1 MVVTKIEIE
10 AAAEAINSA
19 IVGTSASE
27 ALAKLALEAAERVR
41 PRRDPTNAMRSR
53 QHRAK
58 KRAERNVAGDGT
70 SNVAEAGRNVA
81 AERNVTRNVAGGETL
96 PETFLAAAA
105 SGNAERMAVLF
116 AKLVDAAG
124 GNVQPGATDLGDIT
138 ALLAQG
144 CDLDLDI
151 LPAVRELVAAP
162 GQPPLKSWGLPWLA
176 KEIIRRR
183 DARTIAADGRPQPP
197 PPARPLRGQVWQV
210 PKRQKYLQLQT

>member
-1 MVVTKIEIE
+1 MVRIIAQV
-10 AAAEAINSA
+10 
-19 IVGTSASE
+19 
-27 ALAKLALEAAERVR
+27 ALEAAERVR

-162 GQPPLKSWGLPWLA
+162 GQPPLKSWGLLGLGTKSVTMA
-176 KEIIRRR
+176 HGDKNR
-183 DARTIAADGRPQPP
+183 DRGGGRANYVCNCKYFFRLGTCQTCPRSGRAA
-197 PPARPLRGQVWQV
+197 AAE
-210 PKRQKYLQLQT
+210 T

>member
-1 MVVTKIEIE
+1 
-10 AAAEAINSA
+10 
-19 IVGTSASE
+19 VGTSASE

-96 PETFLAAAA
+96 PETLLAAAA

-116 AKLVDAAG
+116 AKLVDAASA
-124 GNVQPGATDLGDIT
+124 NVQPGATDLQPIA
-138 ALLAQG
+138 ALLEQG
-144 CDLDLDI
+144 CNIDLD
-151 LPAVRELVAAP
+151 VFS
-162 GQPPLKSWGLPWLA
+162 GH
-176 KEIIRRR
+176 
-183 DARTIAADGRPQPP
+183 
-197 PPARPLRGQVWQV
+197 RG
-210 PKRQKYLQLQT
+210 KFLQLHLTIEDDGAFTTAWTATLTYVPGPDLLPEVACAENRAQY